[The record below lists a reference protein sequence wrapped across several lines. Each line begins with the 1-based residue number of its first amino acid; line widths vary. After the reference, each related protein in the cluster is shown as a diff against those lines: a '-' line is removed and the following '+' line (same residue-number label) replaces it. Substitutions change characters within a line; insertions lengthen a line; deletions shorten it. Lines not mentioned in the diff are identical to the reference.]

1 MPAVVGAVDF
11 VVGWVASGLYMLGR
25 VFIQHFEPD
34 IIAQLKAIT
43 LFDNQWRTALFLELR
58 WAESNVQY
66 DIATSWQNLELGQ
79 SLLRFRCHVLPF

>member
-1 MPAVVGAVDF
+1 MVGAVDF
-11 VVGWVASGLYMLGR
+11 VVGWVASGLHMLGR
-25 VFIQHFEPD
+25 VFIQPFEPD
-34 IIAQLKAIT
+34 IIAQLKTIT
-43 LFDNQWRTALFLELR
+43 IFDNQWRTALFLELR